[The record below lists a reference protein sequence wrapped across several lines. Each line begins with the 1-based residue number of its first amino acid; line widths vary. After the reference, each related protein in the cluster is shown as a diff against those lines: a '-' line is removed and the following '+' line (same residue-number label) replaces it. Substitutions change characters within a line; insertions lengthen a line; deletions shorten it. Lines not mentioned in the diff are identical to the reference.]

1 MSFTIARVPITM
13 AAPIPTLIQFFL
25 LIIKI
30 LVNSWENRVRT
41 CVTLINS
48 QVPKPFSHLPKK
60 GFYGLC
66 REFYITKGNPST
78 RASREP
84 AAFDIMKK
92 CLWQPLSRLP
102 YLTLFLNFTFTL
114 LFTSHISYLL
124 NFLQYT
130 KNISHFQI
138 F

>member
-13 AAPIPTLIQFFL
+13 TAPIPTLIQFFL

-84 AAFDIMKK
+84 AAFDLMKK
-92 CLWQPLSRLP
+92 VVFINNRLVGSPTSP
-102 YLTLFLNFTFTL
+102 YFLTLPLPF
-114 LFTSHISYLL
+114 
-124 NFLQYT
+124 FLQA
-130 KNISHFQI
+130 ISLI